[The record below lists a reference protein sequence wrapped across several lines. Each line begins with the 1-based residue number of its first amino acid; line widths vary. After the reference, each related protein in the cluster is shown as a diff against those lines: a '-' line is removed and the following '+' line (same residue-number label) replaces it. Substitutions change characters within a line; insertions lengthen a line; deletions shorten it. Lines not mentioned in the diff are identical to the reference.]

1 MKMIGFEAAFRG
13 RGLWK
18 QNLGTRAWNSHYALI
33 FAHADTEL
41 DGVPV
46 GVPPSVGRKA
56 EEHGR
61 LDGVLLMFQ
70 DENRTGPSWCRVL
83 RS

>member
-1 MKMIGFEAAFRG
+1 MKMVGFKAAFRRG
-13 RGLWK
+13 GLWE
-18 QNLGTRAWNSHYALI
+18 QDLEHPPGNPYRARI
-33 FAHADTEL
+33 FADTDAEL
-41 DGVPV
+41 DGVSV

-83 RS
+83 RP